1 MCVDVSCV
9 LSLRSGAVARSFWQ
23 TGTQKVLYVLY
34 SKTQRSGGWKTPEI
48 GFRSVARTECGILPS
63 RVTPSWSST
72 RHAETIPNAGA
83 QRCSTRRL
91 PAAASRGSPRRGCTA
106 QLARAAVLLWKGR
119 TQTKTLIIF
128 YFFLD
133 FAHAFRYEN
142 CQNWCKNWGPLGML
156 TFCIAFTLSK
166 EDGLA
171 RTPPRGWRSWNTFGS
186 NVTQAKMEAIMDA
199 MVRRDRSV
207 DGVPTSLCDLG
218 YCDGMR
224 VCHLSCRP

>member
-1 MCVDVSCV
+1 MVVNSSCRDN
-9 LSLRSGAVARSFWQ
+9 SKCRSAALLLV
-23 TGTQKVLYVLY
+23 VC
-34 SKTQRSGGWKTPEI
+34 P
-48 GFRSVARTECGILPS
+48 P
-63 RVTPSWSST
+63 
-72 RHAETIPNAGA
+72 
-83 QRCSTRRL
+83 RL
-91 PAAASRGSPRRGCTA
+91 AAARRGVGARRSSSC
-106 QLARAAVLLWKGR
+106 LALEGPDANED
-119 TQTKTLIIF
+119 IDH
-128 YFFLD
+128 FFD

-142 CQNWCKNWGPLGML
+142 CQNWYKNWGPLGML